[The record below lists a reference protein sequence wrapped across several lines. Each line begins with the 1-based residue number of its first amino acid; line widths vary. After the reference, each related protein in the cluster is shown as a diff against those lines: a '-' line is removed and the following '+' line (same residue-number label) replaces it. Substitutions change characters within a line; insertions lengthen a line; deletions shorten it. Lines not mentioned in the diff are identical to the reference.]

1 MLHLRSRVYF
11 DPKAV
16 LERGDWEREEAGAG
30 WGDKIGERGK
40 RKGGG
45 GGGWRTAECQLNGT
59 RNRGSDSQQQSW
71 EGDVEGRTKE
81 VGGTGGGAG
90 WGERELSEK
99 YRESDS
105 GKSRNC
111 RWRRRKALYCR
122 KLDTATERLYYF
134 IPLSRA
140 RYS

>member
-1 MLHLRSRVYF
+1 MGVTRLG
-11 DPKAV
+11 
-16 LERGDWEREEAGAG
+16 RG
-30 WGDKIGERGK
+30 GK
-40 RKGGG
+40 RKGGRDCGVSAKRHEKSWVRQPATKLGVGRGGPDKG
-45 GGGWRTAECQLNGT
+45 GGGY
-59 RNRGSDSQQQSW
+59 
-71 EGDVEGRTKE
+71 
-81 VGGTGGGAG
+81 GGGVG

-111 RWRRRKALYCR
+111 RWQRRKALYCR

-140 RYS
+140 TL